1 MILIS
6 RTDIL
11 KGGSLFSIT
20 GMVFGDANDDGL
32 VVEDLGKKTK
42 YSFTTDGKLRIV
54 KYRRESESYRWF
66 IFNRTR
72 QYLVEESS
80 YHTISDVKV
89 QKFRYYPK
97 YINVNDP
104 WISFVSKNMEFKVNR
119 PKWNINYSEKE
130 WVEVVNRMSKELLR
144 MTQTQLRL

>member
-6 RTDIL
+6 RMDIL

-20 GMVFGDANDDGL
+20 GMVFGEASDDGL

-42 YSFTTDGKLRIV
+42 YSFTDDGYLRIV
-54 KYRRESESYRWF
+54 KYRRESEKYRKF
-66 IFNRTR
+66 LFTRTR
-72 QYLVEESS
+72 HRWVKETS

-119 PKWNINYSEKE
+119 PWYNIDYSEEE
-130 WVEVVNRMSKELLR
+130 WVEVVNRMGKELLQ

>member
-11 KGGSLFSIT
+11 KGGSLYSIT
-20 GMVFGDANDDGL
+20 GMVFGEASDGG
-32 VVEDLGKKTK
+32 VYEDLGKGTK
-42 YSFTTDGKLRIV
+42 YSFTDDGKLKIV
-54 KYRRESESYRWF
+54 KYRRESERYRKF
-66 IFNRTR
+66 LFTRTR
-72 QYLVEESS
+72 QYLVEETS

-89 QKFRYYPK
+89 QKYTYYPR
-97 YINVNDP
+97 YISNH
-104 WISFVSKNMEFKVNR
+104 WITFMSNNKEFKVNR
-119 PKWNINYSEKE
+119 PKWNIDYSEKE

>member
-11 KGGSLFSIT
+11 EGGSLFSIT
-20 GMVFGDANDDGL
+20 GMVFGDAHDDGL
-32 VVEDLGKKTK
+32 VVKDLGKKNK
-42 YSFTTDGKLRIV
+42 YSFTRDGKLKIV
-54 KYRRESESYRWF
+54 KFRRKSESYRWF

-97 YINVNDP
+97 YINDP
-104 WISFVSKNMEFKVNR
+104 WISFVSNNMEFKVNR
-119 PKWNINYSEKE
+119 PKWNIDYSEKE
-130 WVEVVNRMSKELLR
+130 WVEVVNRMSEELLR
-144 MTQTQLRL
+144 MTRTQLRL